1 VELTKE
7 DGVWLDKD
15 DCDTWLVD
23 DENTDT
29 ETLNVSVVFADTL
42 VLTDSEVV
50 GLNNEDGD

>member
-1 VELTKE
+1 MELTKE